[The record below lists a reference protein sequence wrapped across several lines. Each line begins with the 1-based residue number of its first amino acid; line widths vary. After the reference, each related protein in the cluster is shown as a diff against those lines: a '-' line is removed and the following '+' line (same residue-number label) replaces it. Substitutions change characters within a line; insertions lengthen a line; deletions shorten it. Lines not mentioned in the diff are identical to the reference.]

1 MPGGGARVQN
11 LVLVHNIEF
20 LKFCFLEV
28 YILTTICHKAL
39 ILDHRYPVGLGGGG
53 GGGGGGGARG
63 QNLVFLHTLFF

>member
-20 LKFCFLEV
+20 PQLCFLEV

-39 ILDHRYPVGLGGGG
+39 ILDHKYPVGL
-53 GGGGGGGARG
+53 A
-63 QNLVFLHTLFF
+63 FIS